1 MPLSMSMVINPFA
14 KRKCRTMHGMG
25 SQYRLGEQGA
35 NSVKLFFFFLQLKV
49 IDETWHV
56 CMQPLLVDSR
66 K

>member
-1 MPLSMSMVINPFA
+1 
-14 KRKCRTMHGMG
+14 MHGMG